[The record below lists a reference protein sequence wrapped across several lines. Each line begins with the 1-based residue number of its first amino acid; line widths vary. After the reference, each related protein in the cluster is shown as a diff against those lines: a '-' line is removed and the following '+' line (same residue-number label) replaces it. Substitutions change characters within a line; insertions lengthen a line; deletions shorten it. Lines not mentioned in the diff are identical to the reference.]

1 MASFKVIVKTIK
13 LLVKK
18 YFFSSEN
25 VFHKEN
31 RGKYDP
37 CKKYE
42 MSFLERNEPSI
53 HLFCKIQLKYILL
66 AQK

>member
-42 MSFLERNEPSI
+42 MSFLERNRTFNT
-53 HLFCKIQLKYILL
+53 LVL
-66 AQK
+66 